1 MDKNDEQILVV
12 ASDIIFKNGMWQGL
26 KTDNLDYY
34 LDLIKN
40 NCQFK
45 RRGDME
51 NDPSFQQIIPYIVFC
66 AKDTSAVGGSDKY
79 FIYKYLPEAGEKRLV
94 DTYQLGVGGH
104 INPIDSDGQKDIVEV
119 GMMREW
125 NEEVDFKGNIL
136 EKKLIG
142 ILNDDSQPVE
152 AVHLGLVYS
161 FVGDSLEISIKET
174 DKMVG
179 ELVDKKDVGK
189 YIEGN
194 PGIWVQLVY
203 RDYLSKL

>member
-1 MDKNDEQILVV
+1 MDKNDEKVLVV
-12 ASDIIFKNGMWQGL
+12 ASDILFKDGVWQGL

-45 RRGDME
+45 RRGDVE
-51 NDPSFQQIIPYIVFC
+51 NDQAWQQIIPYILFNFN
-66 AKDTSAVGGSDKY
+66 DKY

-104 INPIDSDGQKDIVEV
+104 INPIDGDGNADIIET

-125 NEEVDFKGNIL
+125 NEEVNFKGNIL

-142 ILNDDSQPVE
+142 ILNDDSRPVE
-152 AVHLGLVYS
+152 AVHLGLVYN
-161 FVGDSLEISIKET
+161 FVGDSPEISIKET
-174 DKMVG
+174 DKMMG
-179 ELVDKKDVGK
+179 ELVDKKDIGK

>member
-1 MDKNDEQILVV
+1 MSKDDEQILVV
-12 ASDIIFKNGMWQGL
+12 KSDIIFERGKWQGL

-34 LDLIKN
+34 LELIKN
-40 NCQFK
+40 NCEFK

-51 NDPSFQQIIPYIVFC
+51 NDDSFQQIIPYIIFNFE
-66 AKDTSAVGGSDKY
+66 DKY
-79 FIYKYLPEAGEKRLV
+79 FIYKYLPKAGEQRLV

-104 INPIDSDGQKDIVEV
+104 INPIDNEFGKNVLEA

-125 NEEVDFKGNIL
+125 NEEVNFQGNFL
-136 EKKLIG
+136 ERKLVG
-142 ILNDDSQPVE
+142 ILNDDSHLVE

-161 FVGDSLEISIKET
+161 FTGDSPEISIKET

-179 ELVDKKDVGK
+179 ELVSKKDIAR

-194 PGIWVQLVY
+194 PGVWVQIAY
-203 RDYLSKL
+203 KDYLSKLLS

>member
-1 MDKNDEQILVV
+1 MDKNDEKVLVV
-12 ASDIIFKNGMWQGL
+12 ASDILFENGIWQGL
-26 KTDNLDYY
+26 KTENLDYY

-45 RRGDME
+45 RRGDVE
-51 NDPSFQQIIPYIVFC
+51 NDQAWQQIIPYMLFNFN
-66 AKDTSAVGGSDKY
+66 DKY

-104 INPIDSDGQKDIVEV
+104 INPIDSDGNKNILEA

-142 ILNDDSQPVE
+142 ILNDDTNPVE
-152 AVHLGLVYS
+152 AVHLGLVYN
-161 FVGDSLEISIKET
+161 FIGDSPEISIKET
-174 DKMVG
+174 DKMAG
-179 ELVDKKDVGK
+179 ELVDKKDIGK

-203 RDYLSKL
+203 RDYLSKLL